1 MSEIEALR
9 DVVGEYPDTARE
21 IADELACEA
30 MRAMVS
36 RDALRG
42 VLPPGATWRSDAR
55 GRIMRALAGVLL
67 ERLGALAGSREEQA
81 K

>member
-9 DVVGEYPDTARE
+9 GVVGEYPDTAKE
-21 IADELACEA
+21 IADELALEA

-42 VLPPGATWRSDAR
+42 VLPPGATRHSDAR

-67 ERLGALAGSREEQA
+67 AHLGSLAGSREERA